1 VTVIE
6 TFRMARSTRVR
17 KPRES
22 IVLRLARLLGSR
34 LPSASQVRT
43 VVLQVSGIGFIDYS
57 AMRFNATL
65 GVLAIGVSLLVIEAL
80 SGE

>member
-1 VTVIE
+1 MTVIE
-6 TFRMARSTRVR
+6 AYRLARTQKVR

-43 VVLQVSGIGFIDYS
+43 MALQVSGIGFIDYS
-57 AMRFNATL
+57 AFRFNVTL
-65 GVLAIGVSLLVIEAL
+65 GVLAIGVSLIVIDTL
-80 SGE
+80 SGD